1 MARPSG
7 AERSRPKGRGRIP
20 RPGSA
25 RPQPPD
31 HGGRLPAALLIP
43 GDEGMGL
50 SALGWQ
56 VAFRLLS
63 SEPEIAVERFFLGKG
78 FHAPKSADSG
88 RDLTLFPLMAASVSF
103 EEDFLPLLRTLA
115 AAGVPPSRAERPDY
129 PLVLVGGPVAF
140 LNPAPLAPLA
150 DAFWVGEAEAGLADF
165 CLALKRAVFEGVPKA
180 DFLASVA
187 HMPGLYVPGL
197 TTTPVRRVVALD
209 ADSTLLACPAASV
222 FTGPQAAFPDAL
234 LLEINRGCP
243 HACRFCAAGFVYRP
257 PRHARLDDLVA
268 LVEEAAPPKVGL
280 VGTALTDWP
289 DLLPF
294 LRWLAER
301 KTKFSLSSLRADG
314 LTEELLVFLRQVGI
328 RTITLALEGA
338 SERLRR
344 AANKKLDA
352 EVFLQAVERCANLG
366 VNHLRVYLII
376 GWPWEGPQD
385 YDELEAFLARVVEAR
400 DRGHGARTREF
411 MRITV
416 GASCLV
422 PKPFTPLQW
431 APMTSEEGLIAGQ
444 KRLAEM
450 VKKLRGV
457 ALNVD
462 APFQARLQG
471 VLSRGGEETFRLVE
485 MAAAEG
491 GWKKA
496 MRRFEA
502 ETADILDRER
512 AADEAFP
519 WEVIDLGVTRKSLRR
534 EYERAGRFLH
544 TPGCPPKG
552 CPDCGL
558 CGMDE
563 WLAPGADVSTAPDR
577 SQG

>member
-1 MARPSG
+1 M
-7 AERSRPKGRGRIP
+7 
-20 RPGSA
+20 
-25 RPQPPD
+25 
-31 HGGRLPAALLIP
+31 ALLVP

-56 VAFRLLS
+56 VVHRLLS
-63 SEPEIAVERFFLGKG
+63 REPEIAVERFFLGKG
-78 FHAPKSADSG
+78 FHAPTSQDSG
-88 RDLTLFPLMAASVSF
+88 KDLQLFPLMAASVSF

-115 AAGVPPSRAERPDY
+115 AAGVPPLRAERPDY

-150 DAFWVGEAEAGLADF
+150 DAFWVGEAEAGLAEF
-165 CLALKRAVFEGVPKA
+165 CLAMKRAVFEGVSKTR
-180 DFLASVA
+180 FLESVKN
-187 HMPGLYVPGL
+187 MPGLYVPGR
-197 TTTPVRRVVALD
+197 TNTPVRRVVAVD
-209 ADSTLLACPAASV
+209 SADTTLLSCPAAST
-222 FTGPQAAFPDAL
+222 FTGPQAAFPDAM

-257 PRHARLDDLVA
+257 PRHARMQDLVA
-268 LVEEAAPPKVGL
+268 LVEEAQPPKVGL

-294 LRWLAER
+294 LHWLAER

-314 LTEELLVFLRQVGI
+314 LTEELLVFLRQCGI

-344 AANKKLDA
+344 AANKKLDP
-352 EVFLQAVERCANLG
+352 EVFLEAVERCARLG
-366 VNHLRVYLII
+366 VNHLRVYLIL
-376 GWPWEGPQD
+376 GWPWEGPED
-385 YDELEAFLARVVEAR
+385 YDELEGFLGRIVAAR
-400 DRGHGARTREF
+400 DQGHGAKTREF

-416 GASCLV
+416 GASSLV
-422 PKPFTPLQW
+422 PKSFTPLQW
-431 APMTSEEGLIAGQ
+431 APMMGEAELIAAQ
-444 KRLAEM
+444 KRLGEM

-471 VLSRGGEETFRLVE
+471 VLSRGGEEAFRLVQL
-485 MAAAEG
+485 AAAEG

-496 MRRFEA
+496 MRRFEP
-502 ETADILDRER
+502 ETAEILDRER
-512 AADEAFP
+512 GPDEVFP

-534 EYERAGRFLH
+534 EYERAARAVH
-544 TPGCPPKG
+544 TPGCPAAG
-552 CPDCGL
+552 CADCGL
-558 CGMDE
+558 CGMDAWME
-563 WLAPGADVSTAPDR
+563 ALRPAAASSTAPADPADPVP
-577 SQG
+577 SG

>member
-1 MARPSG
+1 MKRPSG
-7 AERSRPKGRGRIP
+7 PERRRAHGRERIP

-25 RPQPPD
+25 QAPPPD
-31 HGGRLPAALLIP
+31 HGGRLPVALLVP

-56 VAFRLLS
+56 VVHRLLTR
-63 SEPEIAVERFFLGKG
+63 EPEMAVERFFLGKG
-78 FHAPKSADSG
+78 FHAPQSHDSG
-88 RDLTLFPLMAASVSF
+88 KELQLFPLMAASVSF

-115 AAGVPPSRAERPDY
+115 AAGVPPLRAERPDY

-140 LNPAPLAPLA
+140 INPAPLAPLA
-150 DAFWVGEAEAGLADF
+150 DAFWVGEAEEGLAEF
-165 CLALKRAVFEGVPKA
+165 CLAMKRALFEGVPKPA
-180 DFLASVA
+180 FLESVKN
-187 HMPGLYVPGL
+187 MPGLYVPGL
-197 TTTPVRRVVALD
+197 TKTPVRRVVAVNG
-209 ADSTLLACPAASV
+209 AESTLLSCPAASS
-222 FTGPQAAFPDAL
+222 FTGPSAAFPDAL

-257 PRHARLDDLVA
+257 PRHARMDDLMA
-268 LVEEAAPPKVGL
+268 LVEQGQPQKVGL

-294 LRWLAER
+294 LRWLAAR

-314 LTEELLVFLRQVGI
+314 LTEELLTFLRQCGI

-352 EVFLQAVERCANLG
+352 EVFLEAVERSARLG
-366 VNHLRVYLII
+366 VNHLRVYII
-376 GWPWEGPQD
+376 LGWPFEGPED
-385 YDELEAFLARVVEAR
+385 YDEFEGFLGRIIAAR
-400 DRGHGARTREF
+400 DRGHGAKTREF
-411 MRITV
+411 MRITL
-416 GASCLV
+416 GASSLV

-431 APMTSEEGLIAGQ
+431 APMMSEAGLIAAQ
-444 KRLAEM
+444 KRLTDM
-450 VKKLRGV
+450 TRKLRGV

-471 VLSRGGEETFRLVE
+471 VLTRGGEDAFRLVQL
-485 MAAAEG
+485 AASEG

-502 ETADILDRER
+502 ETAEILDRER
-512 AADEAFP
+512 GADEVFP
-519 WEVIDLGVTRKSLRR
+519 WEVIDLGVSRKSLRR
-534 EYERAGRFLH
+534 EYERAARALH
-544 TPGCPPKG
+544 SPGCPPTG
-552 CPDCGL
+552 CKDCGL
-558 CGMDE
+558 CGMDA
-563 WLAPGADVSTAPDR
+563 WLKTPA
-577 SQG
+577 